1 MCRERHL
8 GWLEPP
14 SDLCPMFF
22 FVDIFW
28 LAGVAPKWDHLGH
41 RKTVLFF
48 TFFYWSI
55 NNPSIYTWDITS
67 SSWEAEEQVMRETTK
82 KLARKRHSL
91 LGKKKRKK
99 GESNKSIVGQHMHTL
114 DHLGSERNRSIY
126 PPTPYRKKTSCSC
139 FRYTPVPASPAAA
152 AVMEVNFPSTRR
164 RNLLGLCHLPPYD
177 SRSLFF
183 LFFKYLCLCCPHLLP
198 RTKKSDIGLV
208 LWGGKKSPPRFFR
221 HFCAPP
227 IWLTKQ
233 LAK

>member
-1 MCRERHL
+1 
-8 GWLEPP
+8 
-14 SDLCPMFF
+14 
-22 FVDIFW
+22 
-28 LAGVAPKWDHLGH
+28 
-41 RKTVLFF
+41 
-48 TFFYWSI
+48 
-55 NNPSIYTWDITS
+55 
-67 SSWEAEEQVMRETTK
+67 MRETTK

-164 RNLLGLCHLPPYD
+164 RRNLLGLCHLPPYD

-183 LFFKYLCLCCPHLLP
+183 LFFQVFMSLLSTP
-198 RTKKSDIGLV
+198 
-208 LWGGKKSPPRFFR
+208 
-221 HFCAPP
+221 APP
-227 IWLTKQ
+227 DQEIRYRTCIVGRQKKARQ
-233 LAK
+233 DFSDTSVRRRFD